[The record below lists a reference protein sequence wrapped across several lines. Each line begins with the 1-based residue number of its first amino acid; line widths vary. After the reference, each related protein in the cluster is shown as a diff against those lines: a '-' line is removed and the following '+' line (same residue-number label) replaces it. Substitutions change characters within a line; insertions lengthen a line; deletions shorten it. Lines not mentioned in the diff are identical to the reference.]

1 MTLTNPKSGG
11 MISMLSQKTKA
22 GIGVLNVAAQP
33 QTCGFFV
40 SKAQLSIMAG
50 WAGQPKGWPVAT
62 PVRQLRSVRL
72 PMIGVVWR
80 RVYNLIRVAIM
91 KNHVQPTAKSS
102 QTKQS
107 RSNLINSTHEGK
119 CLDDLMTRQDREC
132 GIKPL
137 PLDHELLLKR
147 IAQGGHS
154 GQFLADAFISAY
166 RTNQSFQHSLGE
178 LVRLDSEAFRLFHQ
192 ILHIRHVPGWS
203 DQLLYDIE
211 FQVKTLMT
219 KED

>member
-1 MTLTNPKSGG
+1 MTLTNPKSVG

-102 QTKQS
+102 QRQS
-107 RSNLINSTHEGK
+107 KFNLIKRTPEGK
-119 CLDDLMTRQDREC
+119 RVICQDLTF
-132 GIKPL
+132 
-137 PLDHELLLKR
+137 
-147 IAQGGHS
+147 AQ
-154 GQFLADAFISAY
+154 AVA
-166 RTNQSFQHSLGE
+166 
-178 LVRLDSEAFRLFHQ
+178 LVAEIPAT
-192 ILHIRHVPGWS
+192 I
-203 DQLLYDIE
+203 
-211 FQVKTLMT
+211 VKFSRMVGAAQ
-219 KED
+219 